1 MQLEIPHQAV
11 FPAHN
16 LDFFGCRLELFRAI
30 SLFDI
35 SVDDNAESTV
45 AKAEYSSF
53 LQLFAMTIVPWHCFF
68 FLSIQ

>member
-16 LDFFGCRLELFRAI
+16 LDFFGCRLELFRAT

-45 AKAEYSSF
+45 AKAEYSS
-53 LQLFAMTIVPWHCFF
+53 LFAIVCNDNCSLALF